1 MFNSKKYRF
10 ELSQVNN
17 VKVDVVRNAGDL
29 VNYIIG
35 ENQGLLDYGE
45 TGSLVVSKIEVSK
58 KGEQVLFA
66 QRLNLPMPARTNF
79 DALLEPFYTRKKL
92 DFDEQILEEQP
103 VEFERPNIKLD
114 DDLSDEKSQALEQ
127 TQQFQNEEDEEAYAP
142 APQIDLSDQEDDD
155 IQVSNESQ
163 KALTE
168 VESVTSDN
176 ERVEPRVE
184 INVTP
189 SDLLTEEAIKSITS
203 EEMKK
208 KDEEIARLRRE
219 LDTKENLEVDRATSL
234 DKELTAPILPT
245 PSIPTASFEDTNVL
259 DVIQMVKTEANKRL
273 NDFIAQETT
282 KINAEI
288 EALDTRD
295 KIEPSLTKRFED
307 EKANKAEALNKKVD
321 ADKEKAIAA
330 ENARHDAALQS
341 IQVELEASRSKQLVA
356 LKEEFANKLSVAI
369 KEEYDRQTEQLNLI
383 LQGKTEEL
391 QLRQKAV
398 NEGMKNT
405 VAEVL
410 EGFNTNHG
418 EVIQTVE
425 RRKNSSGVISL
436 HKRVG

>member
-1 MFNSKKYRF
+1 MDK
-10 ELSQVNN
+10 LS
-17 VKVDVVRNAGDL
+17 
-29 VNYIIG
+29 
-35 ENQGLLDYGE
+35 
-45 TGSLVVSKIEVSK
+45 
-58 KGEQVLFA
+58 
-66 QRLNLPMPARTNF
+66 
-79 DALLEPFYTRKKL
+79 
-92 DFDEQILEEQP
+92 
-103 VEFERPNIKLD
+103 
-114 DDLSDEKSQALEQ
+114 SQ
-127 TQQFQNEEDEEAYAP
+127 D
-142 APQIDLSDQEDDD
+142 
-155 IQVSNESQ
+155 
-163 KALTE
+163 
-168 VESVTSDN
+168 
-176 ERVEPRVE
+176 
-184 INVTP
+184 
-189 SDLLTEEAIKSITS
+189 
-203 EEMKK
+203 
-208 KDEEIARLRRE
+208 RE
-219 LDTKENLEVDRATSL
+219 LAT
-234 DKELTAPILPT
+234 PVLPT
-245 PSIPTASFEDTNVL
+245 SPIPTDSFEDTNVL

-321 ADKEKAIAA
+321 AEKEKAIAA
-330 ENARHDAALQS
+330 ENARHEAALQT